1 MLLGRNGKNKMG
13 NTTIIEIDHDLTHE
27 IEDDKD
33 AFVACVLEQCRAATY
48 TGQRIPGGRI
58 AAFFH
63 RSGPLVVN
71 VKKKHVCQ
79 GPMFVIS
86 VGRFSGGSIDE

>member
-63 RSGPLVVN
+63 RSGPLEKLWN
-71 VKKKHVCQ
+71 DFIKKYRYLTSY
-79 GPMFVIS
+79 G
-86 VGRFSGGSIDE
+86 GR